1 MKIKSKLF
9 FGFAV
14 VVSITLFL
22 GILTNS
28 QSNIASDDFK
38 SIAERDLLVI
48 QNAEKLQRLAVD
60 SENGQRGFIITG
72 NESFL
77 EPYNRGVDEFFV
89 LLEEEKNLVS
99 YNPSQVEKL
108 EHISQLF
115 SDWIESAGSPE
126 IELARQIHSS
136 QDDALES
143 ILSNESDI
151 ILDEIYQIILLLEGN
166 LRDSENVDGFLL
178 LGKIKADIYDTE
190 VSQREYLISGNEDF
204 LVSFNSVKI
213 ELRENIQNLE
223 NILKDDEENLQLI
236 YSIGKLY
243 QKWDQEVV
251 YPNIESRRNIVE
263 NYNLNEASI
272 LLEKET
278 GKRILDEIR
287 TEFSEFIQI
296 ENENTQQRLENS
308 LNNQELVRNVI
319 IIVLVASVVSA
330 VVLAFLILNSVLNP
344 LSKLEKVIQQFK
356 EGDYAQKIDINS
368 NDELGDFSKSFDA
381 IREILIK
388 KEKLKN
394 IGELATRL
402 AHDLRNPLAVIQGAV
417 NLMKTD
423 LQEKD
428 ESLDKRFRMIDA
440 AILRM
445 THQINDVMDFVRV
458 SNLQIETHSLLELLQ
473 SSISRTTKNDSIT
486 IELPENDIKLRC
498 DAHKLDILFVNLL
511 SNAIDAVKE
520 NGTIKIRFFDETSHV
535 KIELEDSGSPIP
547 PNILEEMFEP
557 LFTTKQVGTGLGLA
571 SCKNIVEQHRGEI
584 SAKTNPTVISLTL
597 SKTL

>member
-9 FGFAV
+9 FGFTI

-22 GILTNS
+22 GVLTNS

-77 EPYNRGVDEFFV
+77 EPYTKGVDEFFV
-89 LLEEEKNLVS
+89 LLEEEKELVS
-99 YNPSQVEKL
+99 YNPSQVAKL

-115 SDWIESAGSPE
+115 SDWIDLAGAPE

-136 QDDALES
+136 QDNALES
-143 ILSNESDI
+143 ILSNESDM

-166 LRDSENVDGFLL
+166 LRDSENMDGFLL
-178 LGKIKADIYDTE
+178 LGKIKADIYDAD
-190 VSQREYLISGNEDF
+190 VSQREYLISGNDDF
-204 LVSFNSVKI
+204 LVSFNNVKI
-213 ELRENIQNLE
+213 KLRENIHSLE
-223 NILKDDEENLQLI
+223 NTLKNDEENLQLI

-263 NYNLNEASI
+263 NHNLNEASI

-287 TEFSEFIQI
+287 SEFSEFVHI
-296 ENENTQQRLENS
+296 ESENTKQRLEAS
-308 LNNQELVRNVI
+308 LATQELVRNVI
-319 IIVLVASVVSA
+319 VVVLIISITSA
-330 VVLAFLILNSVLNP
+330 VFLAFLILNSILTP

-356 EGDYAQKIDINS
+356 EGNYNQRIDIDS
-368 NDELGDFSKSFDA
+368 KDELGDFSKSFDS
-381 IREILIK
+381 ISEILVK

-402 AHDLRNPLAVIQGAV
+402 AHDLRNPLAVIQGAI

-423 LQEKD
+423 LQNKD

-458 SNLQIETHSLLELLQ
+458 SNLQIETHSLLDLLQ
-473 SSISRTTKNDSIT
+473 SSLSRTTKNDSTT

-498 DAHKLDILFVNLL
+498 DANKLDIVFVNLL
-511 SNAIDAVKE
+511 ANAIDAAKE
-520 NGTIKIRFFDETSHV
+520 NGTIKIRFFDGASHV
-535 KIELEDSGSPIP
+535 KIEFEDSGPPIP
-547 PNILEEMFEP
+547 ANILEEMFEP

-584 SAKTNPTVISLTL
+584 SAKTNPTVVTLTL
-597 SKTL
+597 SKSL

>member
-1 MKIKSKLF
+1 MPK
-9 FGFAV
+9 
-14 VVSITLFL
+14 
-22 GILTNS
+22 
-28 QSNIASDDFK
+28 
-38 SIAERDLLVI
+38 
-48 QNAEKLQRLAVD
+48 
-60 SENGQRGFIITG
+60 
-72 NESFL
+72 
-77 EPYNRGVDEFFV
+77 
-89 LLEEEKNLVS
+89 
-99 YNPSQVEKL
+99 
-108 EHISQLF
+108 
-115 SDWIESAGSPE
+115 
-126 IELARQIHSS
+126 
-136 QDDALES
+136 
-143 ILSNESDI
+143 
-151 ILDEIYQIILLLEGN
+151 
-166 LRDSENVDGFLL
+166 
-178 LGKIKADIYDTE
+178 
-190 VSQREYLISGNEDF
+190 
-204 LVSFNSVKI
+204 
-213 ELRENIQNLE
+213 
-223 NILKDDEENLQLI
+223 
-236 YSIGKLY
+236 
-243 QKWDQEVV
+243 
-251 YPNIESRRNIVE
+251 
-263 NYNLNEASI
+263 
-272 LLEKET
+272 
-278 GKRILDEIR
+278 
-287 TEFSEFIQI
+287 
-296 ENENTQQRLENS
+296 
-308 LNNQELVRNVI
+308 
-319 IIVLVASVVSA
+319 
-330 VVLAFLILNSVLNP
+330 
-344 LSKLEKVIQQFK
+344 
-356 EGDYAQKIDINS
+356 KIDINS